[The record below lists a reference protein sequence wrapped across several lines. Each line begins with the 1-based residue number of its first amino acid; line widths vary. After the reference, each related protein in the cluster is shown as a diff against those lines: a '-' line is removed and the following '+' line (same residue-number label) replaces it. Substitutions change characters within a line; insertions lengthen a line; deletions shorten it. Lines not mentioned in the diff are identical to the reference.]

1 MLLAAGD
8 AKTMT
13 KTAENVENG
22 HSGDVVRT
30 DVNSSTCVNT
40 RWIFK
45 GIEWEWRLR
54 LTSSRT
60 AFIAALFSPR
70 NAKTGPCPSKG

>member
-13 KTAENVENG
+13 KTAENVENER
-22 HSGDVVRT
+22 SGDVVRT

-40 RWIFK
+40 RWIFM
-45 GIEWEWRLR
+45 GIEWE
-54 LTSSRT
+54 
-60 AFIAALFSPR
+60 
-70 NAKTGPCPSKG
+70 

>member
-8 AKTMT
+8 TKTMT

-22 HSGDVVRT
+22 HSRDVVRT

-40 RWIFK
+40 RLIFM
-45 GIEWEWRLR
+45 GIEWE
-54 LTSSRT
+54 
-60 AFIAALFSPR
+60 
-70 NAKTGPCPSKG
+70 